1 METEK
6 HVPIQSLRLFWCLG
20 SSSVVITS
28 PGRNRKAVLSIHI
41 LNLFNRPP
49 EAIGVGK
56 AMFSCFQQ
64 QEKWWEKEEITSF
77 SIALNIMEKDSYYL
91 KSKQEPK
98 AFSILN
104 WLSYL
109 FQDPYPGLKGKTK
122 SIKWRFGDLVSWIRS
137 GGCN

>member
-1 METEK
+1 
-6 HVPIQSLRLFWCLG
+6 
-20 SSSVVITS
+20 
-28 PGRNRKAVLSIHI
+28 
-41 LNLFNRPP
+41 
-49 EAIGVGK
+49 
-56 AMFSCFQQ
+56 MFSCFQQ

-77 SIALNIMEKDSYYL
+77 SIALNIMKDSYYL

-122 SIKWRFGDLVSWIRS
+122 SIK
-137 GGCN
+137 

>member
-1 METEK
+1 
-6 HVPIQSLRLFWCLG
+6 
-20 SSSVVITS
+20 
-28 PGRNRKAVLSIHI
+28 
-41 LNLFNRPP
+41 
-49 EAIGVGK
+49 
-56 AMFSCFQQ
+56 MFSCFQQ

-91 KSKQEPK
+91 ESKQEPK

-122 SIKWRFGDLVSWIRS
+122 SIK
-137 GGCN
+137 